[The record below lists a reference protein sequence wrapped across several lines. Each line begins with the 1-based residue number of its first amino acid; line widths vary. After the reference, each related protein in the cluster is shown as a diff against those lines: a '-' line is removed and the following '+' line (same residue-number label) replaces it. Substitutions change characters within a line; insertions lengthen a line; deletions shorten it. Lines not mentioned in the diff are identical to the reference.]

1 MPVRTRGFSRC
12 LRLAALMCVASSA
25 TLRAQSITAQQVI
38 DRIKANVGVPWTL
51 PTVDTIKAGDAG
63 TPVTG
68 IAVTMM
74 ATFDVL
80 QRAAREG
87 KNLVITHEPTFYD
100 HLDSTGTLVRESD
113 AVTAAK
119 LKFIAAHHMVVWRF
133 HDYAH
138 RMRPDIIMTGV
149 VRALGWSAWQ
159 DRATPWRFHMPA
171 TTLAVLADSIRRK
184 LGAHAMRVVGDPML
198 SVSELMLVPGAAG
211 FPTHRLAM
219 RDTTVQVLVIGEAR
233 EWETVEYID
242 DAIAAGQ
249 RRALII
255 IGHIPSEQPGMEDA
269 TRWLQSLLKDVPV
282 GFVPA
287 NDPFW
292 TPASLP
298 TTQTSA
304 PRDATAP
311 SAASP
316 ARPRR
321 PD

>member
-1 MPVRTRGFSRC
+1 MVVRATGFARC
-12 LRLAALMCVASSA
+12 IGLASMLCLAASIP
-25 TLRAQSITAQQVI
+25 LRAQAITAQQVI
-38 DRIKANVGVPWTL
+38 DRIKANVGVAWTL
-51 PTVDTIKAGDAG
+51 PTVDTIKAGDAN

-74 ATFDVL
+74 ATLDVL

-119 LKFIAAHHMVVWRF
+119 LKFITEHHMVVWRF

-149 VRALGWSAWQ
+149 VRALGWQSFQ
-159 DRATPWRFHMPA
+159 DHAVSWRFRMPA

-184 LGAHAMRVVGDPML
+184 LGAHAMRVVGDPTL
-198 SVSELMLVPGAAG
+198 SVTDVMLVPGAAG
-211 FPTHRLAM
+211 FPAHRLAM
-219 RDTTVQVLVIGEAR
+219 RDSTVQLLVIGEAR

-269 TRWLQSLLKDVPV
+269 TRWLQSFVKEVPV
-282 GFVPA
+282 GFVGA
-287 NDPFW
+287 KDPFW
-292 TPASLP
+292 IAK
-298 TTQTSA
+298 
-304 PRDATAP
+304 
-311 SAASP
+311 
-316 ARPRR
+316 
-321 PD
+321 